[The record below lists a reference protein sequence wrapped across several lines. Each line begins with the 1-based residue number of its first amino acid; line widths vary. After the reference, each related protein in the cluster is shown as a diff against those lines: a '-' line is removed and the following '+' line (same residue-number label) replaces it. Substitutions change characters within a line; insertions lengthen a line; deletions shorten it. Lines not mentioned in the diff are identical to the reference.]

1 MKNVCAERENLQAAN
16 KFFSAE
22 TKSIRR
28 ERIGGLRRWLL
39 HTAFREKKSGRTRLS
54 AKIIG
59 KSRNGKGVFCL
70 ILQQNLSIY
79 SPHDALLYR
88 AFIA

>member
-1 MKNVCAERENLQAAN
+1 FRPTPNA
-16 KFFSAE
+16 
-22 TKSIRR
+22 
-28 ERIGGLRRWLL
+28 GGRAPFGGRLFGFP
-39 HTAFREKKSGRTRLS
+39 HTAFLHKKSGRTRLS

>member
-16 KFFSAE
+16 KFFPQKRKASAV
-22 TKSIRR
+22 SASAVCADSCSALPF
-28 ERIGGLRRWLL
+28 ER
-39 HTAFREKKSGRTRLS
+39 KKSGRTCLS

-70 ILQQNLSIY
+70 ILHQILS
-79 SPHDALLYR
+79 
-88 AFIA
+88 